1 LDGQLGIYLG
11 LTSERISG
19 YGVYQAG
26 IATHFVPSD
35 RLTALEE
42 RLAHLQ
48 FSEDNPS
55 TSQEGMQLINSCIE
69 EFVGDADAGQ
79 SSQYDLIGKKRA
91 VLDSVFNFNR
101 AEEIVSALKKVE
113 EGDHPL
119 VKGQD
124 GNASLAEWAKKTR
137 ETIELRSPTSVKVAL
152 EGIRQGAKMNINEI
166 FDLDMHLASI
176 FCVSD

>member
-1 LDGQLGIYLG
+1 M
-11 LTSERISG
+11 
-19 YGVYQAG
+19 
-26 IATHFVPSD
+26 ATHFVPSD
-35 RLTALEE
+35 RLSALEE

-69 EFVGDADAGQ
+69 EFVGDADAGKI
-79 SSQYDLIGKKRA
+79 SQYDLVGKKRA

-113 EGDHPL
+113 EGDA
-119 VKGQD
+119 D
-124 GNASLAEWAKKTR
+124 LADWAKKTR
-137 ETIELRSPTSVKVAL
+137 ETIEMRSPTSVKVAL

-176 FCVSD
+176 FCVSVPSCVSGRSSLMLLVCRIRILRRTSLQA